1 MSAPNKPWVAASS
14 TMHLLYCNAGRNQP
28 KYNAIVIVLPTPLSE
43 LYPRERQRKLKAA
56 NTMIFREVSNM
67 REEYDF
73 TNARRNPYM
82 KKEKQQITINLDK
95 EVDCTANKREL

>member
-1 MSAPNKPWVAASS
+1 MEHLKFEWDENK
-14 TMHLLYCNAGRNQP
+14 
-28 KYNAIVIVLPTPLSE
+28 
-43 LYPRERQRKLKAA
+43 
-56 NTMIFREVSNM
+56 NTINKNKHNIAFEEAQTVFYDDMIFREVSNM